1 MAQPKIVIKNIDRY
15 IVWRHEYP
23 DIKNHLRVEACVRK
37 QTKNLLT
44 PKPMYYDHVF
54 VISITKLVPHI
65 YIYIYTIESVTRRSD
80 GYMAKLEKKYKNLQ
94 SEFDDAI
101 YPNLRYRT
109 ARLNLFRQQSAFI
122 YLQVSYR
129 N

>member
-1 MAQPKIVIKNIDRY
+1 
-15 IVWRHEYP
+15 
-23 DIKNHLRVEACVRK
+23 
-37 QTKNLLT
+37 
-44 PKPMYYDHVF
+44 MYYDHIF
-54 VISITKLVPHI
+54 VISITKLVHI
-65 YIYIYTIESVTRRSD
+65 YIIKSVTRRSD